1 MAGETMKILVINGP
15 NLNRLGQRE
24 PEIYGHASQKDLFD
38 MIKVHAKKQKVRVTC
53 MQSNYEGKVI
63 TAIHKAQ
70 GRFDG
75 IVINP
80 AAFTH
85 YSYAVLDALKSVTVP
100 AVEVHISDIKKRE
113 AFRQHSVTK
122 EACVA
127 QISGK
132 GFEGYLEA
140 MDILIEIKQKKERA

>member
-1 MAGETMKILVINGP
+1 MRILVLNGP
-15 NLNRLGQRE
+15 NLNRLGKRE
-24 PEIYGHASQKDLFD
+24 PEIYGHATQKDLFL
-38 MIKVHAKKQKVRVTC
+38 MIKAHARKKNINVTC
-53 MQSNYEGKVI
+53 RQSNYEGWMVETI
-63 TAIHKAQ
+63 QKAE

-80 AAFTH
+80 AAWTH

-122 EACVA
+122 DGCIT

-132 GFEGYLEA
+132 GFAGYLEA
-140 MDILIEIKQKKERA
+140 MDLLIENIK

>member
-1 MAGETMKILVINGP
+1 M
-15 NLNRLGQRE
+15 
-24 PEIYGHASQKDLFD
+24 
-38 MIKVHAKKQKVRVTC
+38 KVRVVC

-122 EACVA
+122 GACVA

-132 GFEGYLEA
+132 GFE
-140 MDILIEIKQKKERA
+140 R

>member
-1 MAGETMKILVINGP
+1 MKILVLNGP
-15 NLNRLGQRE
+15 NLNRLGKRE
-24 PEIYGHASQKDLFD
+24 PHIYGTATQNDLFK
-38 MIKVHAKKQKVRVTC
+38 MIKKHALEKGVVVKCVQF
-53 MQSNYEGKVI
+53 NDEGKALR
-63 TAIHKAQ
+63 AIHKTEN
-70 GRFDG
+70 RFDG

-80 AAFTH
+80 AAWTH

-122 EACVA
+122 EACIA

-132 GFEGYLEA
+132 GFDGYLEA
-140 MDILIEIKQKKERA
+140 MDLLISHIKQKAE